1 MAEIAKVSVVVLAV
15 FFTMISVMGTIQKAR
30 DKGATDVEIGGALL
44 GLLFNLWV
52 IIAVLVWWE
61 T

>member
-15 FFTMISVMGTIQKAR
+15 LFTMVSVMGAIKKAG

-44 GLLFNLWV
+44 GLIFNLWV